1 MPAWSIEI
9 ANELVAAGSRAGRT
23 FDQIQLQKL
32 VYVAH
37 GWCLAMT
44 GEPLTGDRPE
54 AWDVGPMYRRLAEA
68 LRSKGRNPILQ
79 AIRIPLPFAPTWG
92 HQIRN
97 EMEELELDLI
107 RRVSRQYGRL
117 SPSQLA
123 VLTRGDTTP
132 WSIVYNSGRGRFR
145 EISHALIR
153 DQFVQFAQ
161 RVATVEI
168 VDSAA
173 HVLHQT
179 IVVDRTSE
187 AERHYC
193 DAVAEV
199 DNSGRSSTACSEGL
213 RHRPAEFVVYIG
225 GLAAALWAATLVFS
239 TLRSPLNAL
248 AVSGLATLIL
258 QSTIRA
264 AGQIARLSEP
274 TK

>member
-54 AWDVGPMYRRLAEA
+54 AWDVGPMYRRLADA

-97 EMEELELDLI
+97 EMEE
-107 RRVSRQYGRL
+107 
-117 SPSQLA
+117 
-123 VLTRGDTTP
+123 
-132 WSIVYNSGRGRFR
+132 
-145 EISHALIR
+145 
-153 DQFVQFAQ
+153 
-161 RVATVEI
+161 
-168 VDSAA
+168 
-173 HVLHQT
+173 T
-179 IVVDRTSE
+179 IGVDRTSE

-225 GLAAALWAATLVFS
+225 GLAAVLWAATLVFS
-239 TLRSPLNAL
+239 TLKSPLNAL